1 LRDGLIVILG
11 ERKIRQEGSEGERD
25 FGIDKV
31 GHEKEIG
38 LAALGHIVKEAMN
51 VVVGVGR
58 VCDEDI
64 IGRHLLQ
71 SLHLIE
77 VFFSREKSMTIR
89 SGGKSHRL

>member
-1 LRDGLIVILG
+1 
-11 ERKIRQEGSEGERD
+11 
-25 FGIDKV
+25 
-31 GHEKEIG
+31 
-38 LAALGHIVKEAMN
+38 LGHIVKEAMN

-77 VFFSREKSMTIR
+77 VFFSRESDDDQKWREVSPIVNCLKTLERRDRERERQRGR
-89 SGGKSHRL
+89 SQRRYDDVREERL